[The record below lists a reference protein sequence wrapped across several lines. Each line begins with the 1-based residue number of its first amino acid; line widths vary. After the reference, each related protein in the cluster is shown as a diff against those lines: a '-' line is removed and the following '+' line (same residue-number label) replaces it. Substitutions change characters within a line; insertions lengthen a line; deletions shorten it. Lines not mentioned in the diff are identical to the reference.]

1 MRALLH
7 VEDSDAAAV
16 VFRAAVNE
24 ANIPVEIERV
34 SDGDEALRILR
45 EQPDRRPD
53 VVFLDLNLPR
63 VGGWQVLMEMRAD
76 EGLSTI
82 PVIILSTSSRPAD
95 RERAYSLG
103 ARHYLTKPVSFEML
117 VAEVGSAYR
126 KFVA

>member
-24 ANIPVEIERV
+24 ANIPAEIERV
-34 SDGDEALRILR
+34 SDGDEALRLLR

-76 EGLSTI
+76 ASLSTI
-82 PVIILSTSSRPAD
+82 PVIVLSTSSRPAD
-95 RERAYSLG
+95 KERAYSLG
-103 ARHYLTKPVSFEML
+103 AQHYLTKPGSFAVL
-117 VAEVGSAYR
+117 VAELGSAYR